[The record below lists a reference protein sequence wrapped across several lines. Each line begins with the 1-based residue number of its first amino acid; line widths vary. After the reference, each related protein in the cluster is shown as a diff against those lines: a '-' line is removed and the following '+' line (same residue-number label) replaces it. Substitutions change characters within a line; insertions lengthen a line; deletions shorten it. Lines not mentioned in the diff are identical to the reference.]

1 MASSDSLSMAFKFQT
16 IDFYGL
22 LAVANSGGDFYR
34 TPLWYAWKLLQTKAN
49 LVEGSPMFQTAVQP
63 LNTKLDVFAVGDPDH
78 PRIILINRS
87 FDARSIELT
96 LGGLGSTVKNP
107 IANRYVFDEDR
118 SAQFIGPAAVGS
130 PLRGEFSDA
139 PAISPRDIALE
150 RVDEF
155 WLAANGVDYRLQV
168 ECGPI
173 SITVLDV
180 VSGPPAAIIEG
191 AITNGMAR
199 LVVDAS
205 APAYGYFPKSTTNLM
220 DGTWGSVAHS
230 DDGVHPF
237 LVTNLNYSTME
248 GTNQVI
254 YVEATGSQGFFRIGG
269 AE

>member
-1 MASSDSLSMAFKFQT
+1 
-16 IDFYGL
+16 
-22 LAVANSGGDFYR
+22 
-34 TPLWYAWKLLQTKAN
+34 
-49 LVEGSPMFQTAVQP
+49 
-63 LNTKLDVFAVGDPDH
+63 H

-87 FDARSIELT
+87 FDAQSVELT

-118 SAQFIGPAAVGS
+118 SAQFIGPQAIGS

-168 ECGPI
+168 DCGPI

-180 VSGPPAAIIEG
+180 VPGPPAAIVEG
-191 AITNGMAR
+191 AIANGMAR

-205 APAYGYFPKSTTNLM
+205 APAYGYFPKITTNLM

-237 LVTNLNYSTME
+237 LVTNLTYSTLE

-254 YVEATGSQGFFRIGG
+254 YVETSNPQGFFRIGG